1 MTDRFQVFD
10 NGLFHVGSLLTFF
23 CHDQFRRQKVSGGA
37 RAGHTGT
44 ELRKDAICVTSEV
57 KANFIQIPADIDM
70 IQHTKAIT
78 TYTPD
83 YNRPIDLF
91 TRRFPHPASPIN
103 PSTASFLPPNLPL
116 AAEVGL
122 LDCPVLLQ
130 VNYQGEV
137 EA

>member
-1 MTDRFQVFD
+1 MISFADRNCLVEHEQDTLAQNFGKTQ
-10 NGLFHVGSLLTFF
+10 
-23 CHDQFRRQKVSGGA
+23 SGV
-37 RAGHTGT
+37 
-44 ELRKDAICVTSEV
+44 ISEV